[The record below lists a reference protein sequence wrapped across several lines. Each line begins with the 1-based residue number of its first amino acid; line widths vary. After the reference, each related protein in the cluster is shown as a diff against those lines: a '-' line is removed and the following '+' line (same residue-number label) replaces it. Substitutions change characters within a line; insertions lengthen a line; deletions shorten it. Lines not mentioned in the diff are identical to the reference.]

1 MTATLLVSFNFKSEL
16 NWFNWRNVI
25 AFVWKKASQ
34 VKSLVLSTE
43 RMTSAQILPQ
53 LNRSINKLIIVF
65 STCDWTNQSCRP
77 CMMMLRQ
84 LKPSESLTTP
94 WFLLITSDA
103 TQCVSWVSLLL
114 SVSTGYLAGAIVA
127 LAQLALHCH
136 PPQWANEIGSKAY
149 RRSRR
154 TPQRFRLQVFQFQSS
169 ELTPAGSAQWFMSCV
184 NIWNSKDSN
193 IHLTQLR

>member
-1 MTATLLVSFNFKSEL
+1 MTATLLVTSL
-16 NWFNWRNVI
+16 NSI
-25 AFVWKKASQ
+25 DSIDAMYLHLYQKKASQ

-53 LNRSINKLIIVF
+53 LNCSINKLIIVF
-65 STCDWTNQSCRP
+65 PHVTERIISAMYDDDETIEAIRITVYAHHFRCYWVC
-77 CMMMLRQ
+77 Q
-84 LKPSESLTTP
+84 LS
-94 WFLLITSDA
+94 
-103 TQCVSWVSLLL
+103 L
-114 SVSTGYLAGAIVA
+114 SVLLSTGYLAGAIVA

-136 PPQWANEIGSKAY
+136 PPQWANEIGSNAH

-154 TPQRFRLQVFQFQSS
+154 TPQRFCLQVFHFQSS